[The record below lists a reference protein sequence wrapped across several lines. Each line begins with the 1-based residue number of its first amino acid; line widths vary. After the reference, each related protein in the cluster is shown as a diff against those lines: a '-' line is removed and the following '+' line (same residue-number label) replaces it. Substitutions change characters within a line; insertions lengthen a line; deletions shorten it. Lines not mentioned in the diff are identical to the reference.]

1 MIRFFASVGLFAVL
15 LSGAQTLWADSDKTA
30 ESGQSLNAQGWY
42 ERMLEHS
49 PSANYSG
56 IFVHQAGNQTQ
67 SVEIVHGMKEGE
79 IWERLLHL
87 DGQVRE
93 VIRRGDALYCIH
105 PNGAVEQVQQQGS
118 SPFGNK
124 PQGDFRQLAHAYDF
138 RLLGKQRIAGRLVVG
153 VQLVPKD
160 KIRHAYQLWIDVE
173 TSVPL
178 RTELIT
184 LQGDVLERYQF
195 SYFKVSDGFKEAYFA
210 PKNKGAKLEL
220 AQSGEVLQAR
230 ESDILEWRLNWMPTG
245 FQDQASK
252 GHTPKL
258 SARRIYSDG
267 IVMFSVYVE
276 GVEKVQDEGIAQAGP
291 TVLAVQHKQ
300 WQGKTHRITVVGEIP
315 APTAARIAQSVELL

>member
-1 MIRFFASVGLFAVL
+1 MIRFFTFIGL
-15 LSGAQTLWADSDKTA
+15 LSLALNLWADTDKA
-30 ESGQSLNAQGWY
+30 AGAQSGQSLNAQGWY

-67 SVEIVHGMKEGE
+67 SVEIVHGMNDGE

-93 VIRRGDALYCIH
+93 VIRRGDDLYCIH
-105 PNGAVEQVQQQGS
+105 PDSSVEQVQQQGS

-124 PQGDFRQLAHAYDF
+124 PQGDFNQLARAYDF
-138 RLLGKQRIAGRLVVG
+138 RLLGKQRIAGRLVIG

-160 KIRHAYQLWIDVE
+160 KIRHAYQLWIDVQ

-184 LQGDVLERYQF
+184 LSGNVLERYQF
-195 SYFKVSDGFKEAYFA
+195 SYFKESDGFKAAHFE

-220 AQSGEVLQAR
+220 AKSSEVLQAR
-230 ESDILEWRLNWMPTG
+230 EGDVLEWRLNWMPSG
-245 FQDQASK
+245 FLDQAAK
-252 GHTPKL
+252 GHAPKL
-258 SARRIYSDG
+258 SARRMYSDG

-276 GVEKVQDEGIAQAGP
+276 GVEKVQDEGTAQAGP

-300 WQGKTHRITVVGEIP
+300 WQGRTHRITVVGEIP
-315 APTAARIAQSVELL
+315 AQTATKIAQSVELL

>member
-1 MIRFFASVGLFAVL
+1 MIRIFAAATFLLGFAFSAVTLAEEQADKEVGR
-15 LSGAQTLWADSDKTA
+15 
-30 ESGQSLNAQGWY
+30 QSLNAEGWY
-42 ERMLEHS
+42 ERMLEKS
-49 PSANYSG
+49 PAALYQG

-67 SVEIVHGMKEGE
+67 SVEIIHGMKDGQ

-87 DGQVRE
+87 DGPVRE
-93 VIRRGDALYCIH
+93 VIRQGDALYCVH
-105 PNGAVEQVQQQGS
+105 PDASVEQVQQQGS

-124 PQGDFRQLAHAYDF
+124 PQGDLRQLTRAYEF

-153 VQLVPKD
+153 VQLVPRD
-160 KIRHAYQLWIDVE
+160 QIRHAYQLWIDVE

-184 LQGDVLERYQF
+184 LKGQMLERYQF
-195 SYFKVSDGFKEAYFA
+195 SYFKVMKDFNEANFA
-210 PKNKGAKLEL
+210 PKSKGAKLEL
-220 AQSGEVLQAR
+220 AKSGEVLQATQA
-230 ESDILEWRLNWMPTG
+230 DILEWRLNWMPGG
-245 FQDQASK
+245 FEDQAAK
-252 GHTPKL
+252 GHAPKL

-276 GVEKVQDEGIAQAGP
+276 SVEQVQDEGTAQAGP

-315 APTAARIAQSVELL
+315 AATATKIAQSVELL